1 MYSKFHSI
9 CIITNVLI
17 SVVEIKNY
25 LSYEAII
32 NVSGEL
38 KSNKFN
44 SNRNIYKSMIIYIY
58 FGFLEMSL
66 KWLMWVRVSVSDCL
80 CSMDL
85 HPSREMVASGQR
97 AGRNRKTQA
106 HIRIWSTETLLTLY
120 IFGMGEF
127 DIGVSAV
134 AFSQLVGQVHG
145 SQQSLCTIL
154 PIAGHLDM
162 NELISYL
169 IPN

>member
-66 KWLMWVRVSVSDCL
+66 K
-80 CSMDL
+80 
-85 HPSREMVASGQR
+85 
-97 AGRNRKTQA
+97 
-106 HIRIWSTETLLTLY
+106 
-120 IFGMGEF
+120 
-127 DIGVSAV
+127 
-134 AFSQLVGQVHG
+134 
-145 SQQSLCTIL
+145 
-154 PIAGHLDM
+154 
-162 NELISYL
+162 
-169 IPN
+169 